1 MINPTY
7 QRYNR
12 PRIDMNLALL
22 IGIDKYDR
30 LSLLPA
36 CANDLANMHEVLK
49 ATKKYQE
56 IKVLDVTSAGE
67 VKKSLREFFSRF
79 SNASNVDEAFIYFS
93 GHGGYQDDAL
103 FCCSDFDEK
112 RAATTSISNTELDDL
127 LRSVNPKVSVKVID
141 ACQSGA
147 PYIKDSG
154 DGFVKA
160 LRTSRLSSF
169 ICMASSQHDQNSYA
183 SGTAS
188 YFTNAWI
195 NAALSKDAGEI
206 LYRDIQAALADAF
219 ASDTSQTPFFV
230 NQGSGLESF
239 SVVTEEMR
247 ALGAARTR
255 ISDVLP
261 TEKDIGEILQLEIA
275 KSDLRLVE
283 YTEAIA
289 AIESS
294 FDLLTS
300 KQISDPLVSRF
311 YKKAVNTDLKL
322 TDLPRSRSFASFGDK
337 QGWSKKYFIDI
348 QFETYTATI
357 SNPMNLLGLGSASKD
372 FSVEKTRPSFVVST
386 EPLPIEAVQISLEAN
401 NPSLPS
407 YRTYIGIIHSHT
419 EVMVLSATGSLT
431 QKGWDKKELELDEIQ
446 WEYHSAPWKAIV
458 SHPSIIWERGLEY
471 AINII
476 RSNLESIAKK
486 AGAD

>member
-1 MINPTY
+1 
-7 QRYNR
+7 
-12 PRIDMNLALL
+12 MNLALL

-30 LSLLPA
+30 LSSLPA
-36 CANDLANMHEVLK
+36 CANDLANMHETLK
-49 ATKKYQE
+49 ATKKYHE
-56 IKVLDVTSAGE
+56 IKVLDVQTAAE
-67 VKKSLREFFSRF
+67 VKESLREFFSRF
-79 SNASNVDEAFIYFS
+79 TSASNINEAFIYFS

-112 RAATTSISNTELDDL
+112 RAATTSLSNTELDDL

-154 DGFVKA
+154 DGFVKS

-169 ICMASSQHDQNSYA
+169 LCMASSQHDQNSYA

-188 YFTNAWI
+188 YFTDAWI
-195 NAALSKDAGEI
+195 NAALSKKSGEI

-219 ASDTSQTPFFV
+219 AADTSQTPFFV

-239 SVVTEEMR
+239 SIVTEEMK
-247 ALGAARTR
+247 ALGVARTL
-255 ISDVLP
+255 ISDAAP
-261 TEKDIGEILQLEIA
+261 TEKDIGEVLKLEVA

-283 YTEAIA
+283 YAEAIA

-294 FDLLTS
+294 FDLLKS

-311 YKKAVNTDLKL
+311 YKKTVNTDLRL
-322 TDLPRSRSFASFGDK
+322 TDLPRPRTFASFADS

-348 QFETYTATI
+348 QSESYTATI
-357 SNPMNLLGLGSASKD
+357 SNPMNLLGLGSPSKD
-372 FSVEKTRPSFVVST
+372 FTVEKTRPSYILST
-386 EPLPIEAVQISLEAN
+386 ESLPIEAVEVALDAI

-407 YRTYIGIIHSHT
+407 YRTYIGVIHSHT
-419 EVMVLSATGSLT
+419 EVMVLSATASLT
-431 QKGWDKKELELDEIQ
+431 QKGWDRKELEMSEIK
-446 WEYHSAPWKAIV
+446 WEYHSTPWKSVV
-458 SHPSIIWERGLEY
+458 SHPSDIWGRGLSY
-471 AINII
+471 AIDLI

-486 AGAD
+486 AGTD